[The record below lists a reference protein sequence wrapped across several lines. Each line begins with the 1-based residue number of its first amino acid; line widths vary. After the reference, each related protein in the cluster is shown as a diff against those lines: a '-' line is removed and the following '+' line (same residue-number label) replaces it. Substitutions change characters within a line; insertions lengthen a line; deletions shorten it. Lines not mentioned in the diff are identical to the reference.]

1 MFLLLDN
8 FQPLDFAIIIL
19 VSATLFSVLWG
30 LDAIT
35 HKKLVEI
42 DITDSELQIHRNILL
57 TSVLMEIS
65 LITMFWRPLV
75 SLPFFIALFITRYSH
90 EFIDELHYHT
100 NRCKPYENYLH
111 IGMWVSVL
119 TKTNGIFIW
128 GFFFQYKG
136 IMEMPIYIYVWGF
149 IVFTSMALIGFFEWK
164 R

>member
-1 MFLLLDN
+1 MLLLLDN
-8 FQPLDFAIIIL
+8 FQPLDFSIVIL
-19 VSATLFSVLWG
+19 MSASLFTLLWG
-30 LDAIT
+30 FDALT
-35 HKKLVEI
+35 HKKLVET
-42 DITDSELQIHRNILL
+42 DITDSELQTHKNILL
-57 TSVLMEIS
+57 LSVFMEIS

-100 NRCKPYENYLH
+100 DRCKPYENYLH

-119 TKTNGIFIW
+119 TKTFGMFIW

-136 IMEMPIYIYVWGF
+136 VMEMPIYIYVWGL
-149 IVFTSMALIGFFEWK
+149 IVFSSMAIIGSSEWK

>member
-1 MFLLLDN
+1 MFLFLDN